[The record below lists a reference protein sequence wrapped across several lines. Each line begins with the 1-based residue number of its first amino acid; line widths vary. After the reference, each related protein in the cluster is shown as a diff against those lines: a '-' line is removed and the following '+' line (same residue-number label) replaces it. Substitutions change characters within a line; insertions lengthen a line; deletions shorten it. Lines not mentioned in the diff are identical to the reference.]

1 MGQVTR
7 KNGERCHD
15 AELLLEFDFFLYGS
29 INNHR
34 EDK

>member
-15 AELLLEFDFFLYGS
+15 AELLLQFDFSFYM
-29 INNHR
+29 
-34 EDK
+34 DP

>member
-15 AELLLEFDFFLYGS
+15 AELLLEFDFFF
-29 INNHR
+29 IWIH
-34 EDK
+34 K

>member
-7 KNGERCHD
+7 KNEERCHD
-15 AELLLEFDFFLYGS
+15 AELLLKFDFFLYGS